1 MTEHDKNYKLCNDS
15 KMKRKTPMHNNLIVY
30 VGLSFIALM
39 ACYCVYGQLF
49 DKSESSELFFS
60 DVDHVKIGDVN
71 KKMTLGRSE
80 IENMDKMGAL
90 PFGKAKYIIHI
101 HKLSYRLDLYEKG
114 KKDAIKR
121 YGIAVARN
129 SGDKQKRGDNRT
141 PTSWGTDVAIPK
153 KYEGAKP
160 NVQSSVVPFEVEEV
174 CEASSWTHDFND
186 GKGVIQGAYGPWFIS
201 LDTGWDG
208 IGIHGTHDPKSIG
221 TKASEGCIRLVNS
234 DVDELKRI
242 ICSVNNGVGT
252 KVIITED

>member
-15 KMKRKTPMHNNLIVY
+15 KMKRKTSMHNNLIVY

-90 PFGKAKYIIHI
+90 HFGKAKYIIHI

-121 YGIAVARN
+121 YGIPVTN
-129 SGDKQKRGDNRT
+129 K
-141 PTSWGTDVAIPK
+141 
-153 KYEGAKP
+153 
-160 NVQSSVVPFEVEEV
+160 NVE
-174 CEASSWTHDFND
+174 
-186 GKGVIQGAYGPWFIS
+186 
-201 LDTGWDG
+201 
-208 IGIHGTHDPKSIG
+208 
-221 TKASEGCIRLVNS
+221 
-234 DVDELKRI
+234 
-242 ICSVNNGVGT
+242 
-252 KVIITED
+252 ITELLLPGAPMLLFRKNMKVLNPMFSRALCLLRLRKFVKLVAGLTISTMEKVSYKELTGLGLFL

>member
-1 MTEHDKNYKLCNDS
+1 MKNNFNSFIIEALGMIIGCILASIGLNMFFS
-15 KMKRKTPMHNNLIVY
+15 PHTIAPG
-30 VGLSFIALM
+30 GLSGLSVVLSKISGLSVSMIMLM
-39 ACYCVYGQLF
+39 LGIPLV
-49 DKSESSELFFS
+49 FFS
-60 DVDHVKIGDVN
+60 IKI
-71 KKMTLGRSE
+71 L
-80 IENMDKMGAL
+80 
-90 PFGKAKYIIHI
+90 
-101 HKLSYRLDLYEKG
+101 G

>member
-1 MTEHDKNYKLCNDS
+1 MSKENKEFESYSEYKKKSDFHRRRVRMLKALVLLLIAFVAAYWCYSFFN
-15 KMKRKTPMHNNLIVY
+15 TPNSN
-30 VGLSFIALM
+30 G
-39 ACYCVYGQLF
+39 F
-49 DKSESSELFFS
+49 DKEDSLPNINKQADNKQGHLEKELMGGGES
-60 DVDHVKIGDVN
+60 
-71 KKMTLGRSE
+71 
-80 IENMDKMGAL
+80 L
-90 PFGKAKYIIHI
+90 PFGEAKYLIHI
-101 HKLSYRLDLYEKG
+101 HKLSYRLDLYENG

-141 PTSWGTDVAIPK
+141 PTSWGTDVTIPK

-160 NVQSSVVPFEVEEV
+160 NVPSSIRPFEVEEV
-174 CEASSWTHDFND
+174 CEAGSWTHDFND

-242 ICSVNNGVGT
+242 ICSVNNGIGT